1 MRSGACPVNPGP
13 DLPEWIPWSILAA
26 FQITHML
33 FMVVVVCFSLFWPR
47 STSQAHPF
55 CSNTC
60 WVPFCDL
67 GSMGYYL
74 LSLVVLI
81 FSTQAFPLLLTQLH
95 SSVVTARLAKS
106 LRIRAL
112 IGRPPYISRAPLR
125 ESSHW
130 WTKSEAC
137 LRKFHSVYLRSTLLL
152 FCRVSKPDGSFEQFY
167 PGTSGVQGENL
178 SSGAANG
185 PGNDQSLIYTS
196 C

>member
-1 MRSGACPVNPGP
+1 MKVSIISAVLATAGVSNAFWRMPCRSRTGLARMDPLVDFG
-13 DLPEWIPWSILAA
+13 SISDHAHAIHGGSGMFFAFLAPIYKSSA
-26 FQITHML
+26 S
-33 FMVVVVCFSLFWPR
+33 V
-47 STSQAHPF
+47 

-60 WVPFCDL
+60 WVLFCDL
-67 GSMGYYL
+67 GSMGYYF

-81 FSTQAFPLLLTQLH
+81 LSTQAFPPPLTQLH

-137 LRKFHSVYLRSTLLL
+137 LRKFHSVYLRSASLL
-152 FCRVSKPDGSFEQFY
+152 FCHVSNQDGF
-167 PGTSGVQGENL
+167 L
-178 SSGAANG
+178 
-185 PGNDQSLIYTS
+185 
-196 C
+196 